1 MTADL
6 GRDRVV
12 VITGASRGL
21 GAGMAEAMR
30 ARGVKLGLCAR
41 GEPAVAEATGAIVA
55 RRLDVRDA
63 GAVEAFCGAVAEQ
76 LGPIDLWIN
85 NAGVLDPIAF
95 VRDVDPAAFLDH
107 LAVNVGGVL
116 AGSQAYLRHL
126 RAAGRRG
133 VLVNVSSGAAQ
144 KPYPAWGA
152 YCAGKAAVDLLTGV
166 IDAEEDCV
174 RAHAVAPGL
183 IDTAMQA
190 RIRGLTAAQFPPV
203 EKFLAV
209 KAAERFNSPA
219 FVADYLLRLAFAPQ
233 GDEPVV
239 IRVPEEREDR

>member
-1 MTADL
+1 MK
-6 GRDRVV
+6 GRVV

-30 ARGVKLGLCAR
+30 ARGCRLGLCAR
-41 GEPAVAEATGAIVA
+41 GEPVIAEIAGEVVS
-55 RRLDVRDA
+55 RRLDIRDA
-63 GAVEAFCGAVAEQ
+63 AAVEAFCAAVAEA

-85 NAGVLDPIAF
+85 NAGVLEPIAY

-107 LAVNVGGVL
+107 LAINVGGVL
-116 AGSQAYLRHL
+116 AGSQAYVRHL
-126 RAAGRRG
+126 RATGRRG

-166 IDAEEDCV
+166 IAAEEPSV

-183 IDTAMQA
+183 IDTAMQS
-190 RIRGLTAAQFPPV
+190 RIRELSPEEFPPV
-203 EKFLAV
+203 DKFLAI
-209 KAAERFNSPA
+209 KAEERFNSPA
-219 FVADYLLRLAFAPQ
+219 FVADFLLSLAFSPQ

-239 IRVPEEREDR
+239 IRAPEERA